1 VPALPLPTVGNVT
14 QTAEN
19 QTVENE
25 SGASSA
31 DGRTFR
37 VHGLPR
43 LGVPGDLVVLH
54 TEDGAMAVGQ
64 LLSAQVEHGVLV
76 RTGSIIGRLGSDGT
90 VDVGATA
97 PFVDASIAP
106 AEREVWAALERKR
119 KADMSI
125 GTSRA
130 GRAVLASSAF
140 NRHTFMCGQSGSGK
154 SYTLGVLLE
163 QLLIDTELPLV
174 VLDPNGD
181 FVGLGDVLAAA
192 EEADR
197 RRMESLEV
205 RVFRRRPGEGQR
217 ALRARFMTLSLE
229 AKASVLQLDPLADRA
244 EYHVLLELS
253 DRLTARPPDEVV
265 SELLTSGAPDE
276 RFLAQRIENLGVLR
290 WDVWAM
296 QDRSLLEEL
305 EPVPR
310 AAVLDLGGFEH
321 PREPLVVALELLDH
335 LWARRARHEPVL
347 LVIDEAHNIC
357 PATPT
362 DPLVEATTARVVQLA
377 NEGRKYG
384 IWLLLC
390 SQRPSR
396 IHESVLAQCDN
407 LAMMRMNAPGDL
419 DRLERVFGFA
429 PPEMLR
435 AAPGFRQGECLMA
448 GTFAAVPTFV
458 QVRGRRTREGG
469 SDVRVPR
476 LGEA

>member
-1 VPALPLPTVGNVT
+1 MTT
-14 QTAEN
+14 TADDEA
-19 QTVENE
+19 T
-25 SGASSA
+25 ASSA

-37 VHGLPR
+37 VRGLPR

-54 TEDGAMAVGQ
+54 TEDEAVALGQ
-64 LLSAQVEHGVLV
+64 LLSAQVEEGVLV
-76 RTGSIIGRLGSDGT
+76 RSGSIIGLLAPDGAVDLG
-90 VDVGATA
+90 VVA
-97 PFVDASIAP
+97 PFVGASIAP
-106 AEREVWAALERKR
+106 ADREVWAALEQRR

-163 QLLIDTELPLV
+163 QLLIDTDLPLM

-181 FVGLGDVLAAA
+181 FVGLGSVLAAA
-192 EEADR
+192 DESER
-197 RRMESLEV
+197 QRIESLEV
-205 RVFRRRPGEGQR
+205 RVFRRRPEEGQR
-217 ALRARFMTLSLE
+217 ALRARFTTLSLE

-253 DRLTARPPDEVV
+253 DHLRTMPPEEVLSGLLA
-265 SELLTSGAPDE
+265 SEDADE
-276 RFLAQRIENLGVLR
+276 RFLAQRIDNLGVLR
-290 WDVWAM
+290 WDVWAGH
-296 QDRSLLEEL
+296 DRSLLEEL
-305 EPVPR
+305 EPAPR
-310 AAVLDLGGFEH
+310 AAVLDLGDFEH

-335 LWARRARHEPVL
+335 LWARREQHEPVL

-362 DPLVEATTARVVQLA
+362 DPLAEATTARVVQLA

-396 IHESVLAQCDN
+396 IHEAVLAQCDN
-407 LAMMRMNAPGDL
+407 LAMMRMNAPADL

-435 AAPGFRQGECLMA
+435 ASPGFRKGECLVA
-448 GTFAAVPTFV
+448 GTFAAAPSFV
-458 QVRGRRTREGG
+458 QIAARRTREGG
-469 SDVRVPR
+469 SDVQVPR
-476 LGEA
+476 LREG

>member
-1 VPALPLPTVGNVT
+1 MTADVDAAAGTRTADEETV
-14 QTAEN
+14 
-19 QTVENE
+19 
-25 SGASSA
+25 ASSA

-37 VHGLPR
+37 VRGLPR

-54 TEDGAMAVGQ
+54 TEDGATAIGQ
-64 LLSAQVEHGVLV
+64 LLSARVVDGVLV
-76 RTGSIIGRLGSDGT
+76 RTGSITGLLETDGKVQLGA
-90 VDVGATA
+90 VA
-97 PFVDASIAP
+97 PFVGASIAP
-106 AEREVWAALERKR
+106 AGREVWAALERR
-119 KADMSI
+119 RSADMPI
-125 GTSRA
+125 GASGA
-130 GRAVLASSAF
+130 GSAVLASSAF

-163 QLLIDTELPLV
+163 QLLIDTDLPLV

-181 FVGLGDVLAAA
+181 FVGLGSVLDGADD
-192 EEADR
+192 ADR
-197 RRMESLEV
+197 RRIESLEV

-217 ALRARFMTLSLE
+217 PLRARFTTLSLE

-244 EYHVLLELS
+244 EYHALLELS
-253 DRLTARPPDEVV
+253 DRLSARPPEEVMA
-265 SELLTSGAPDE
+265 ELLASGDPDE
-276 RFLAQRIENLGVLR
+276 RFLAQRVENLGVLR
-290 WDVWAM
+290 WDVWAG
-296 QDRSLLEEL
+296 QDPSLLEGL
-305 EPVPR
+305 EPTPR
-310 AAVLDLGGFEH
+310 AAVLDLGDFEH

-335 LWARRARHEPVL
+335 LWNRRAQHEPVL

-362 DPLVEATTARVVQLA
+362 DPLAQATTARVVQLA

-407 LAMMRMNAPGDL
+407 LAMMRMNSPADL

-435 AAPGFRQGECLMA
+435 AAPSFRKGECLVA
-448 GTFAAVPTFV
+448 GTFAAAPTFV
-458 QVRGRRTREGG
+458 QISRRRTREGG
-469 SDVRVPR
+469 SDVKVPR
-476 LGEA
+476 RSDD